1 MKIENSTIRG
11 SKIFSL
17 RKYFTLIELLI
28 VVAII
33 SILAAMLLPAL
44 SLAKGMAKQINC
56 LSNMKQIGLLT
67 SFYLTDFGYLPP
79 EKWEPSTGWTYK
91 TWEWEIN
98 TNTNATT
105 GVTAT
110 GLIGL
115 GYLEH
120 KQSNYLGHT
129 GDNGKT
135 RSPFACPEATA
146 LSSQVIGLNRN
157 LNGAAGL
164 RGPSFKN
171 PSRLAYIS
179 DSRGSPSFMNLFIS
193 ATDTNTIALR
203 HQNKNSFNVVYAD
216 LHGDSR
222 NKNSVTISTASGQQ
236 KDTPFWLATSNQA
249 AD

>member
-1 MKIENSTIRG
+1 
-11 SKIFSL
+11 
-17 RKYFTLIELLI
+17 
-28 VVAII
+28 
-33 SILAAMLLPAL
+33 MLLPAL

-79 EKWEPSTGWTYK
+79 EKWEGSGGWQYR
-91 TWEWEIN
+91 TWQWN
-98 TNTNATT
+98 VNVVS
-105 GVTAT
+105 GGSMMVTET

-135 RSPFACPEATA
+135 RSPFACPEATET
-146 LSSQVIGLNRN
+146 SSQVIGLNRN

-179 DSRGSPSFMNLFIS
+179 DTRGSTSFMNLYIS
-193 ATDTNTIALR
+193 ATDTNTVALR
-203 HQNKNSFNVVYAD
+203 HQSQNSFNVVYAD

-222 NKNSVTISTASGQQ
+222 NKYTVTISTASGQL
-236 KDTPFWLATSNQA
+236 KDTPFWLAVPSQTA
-249 AD
+249 TD